1 MCLWCDLTDSGRKN
15 PVLWASLF
23 LLCALWPVSLALMRS
38 CMQTIDRYTL
48 RPRIS
53 LLHTDHYRLSPLE
66 CCSWVVRPPW
76 QRDSIFDDSHGVT
89 VVKWPKVT
97 VWKLLGNCFCAKI
110 LNCDYMDYESPCS
123 ATLQD
128 LSPYPSSLTLISLL
142 DPMPNVYS
150 LWDKSI
156 FYKIHLYK

>member
-1 MCLWCDLTDSGRKN
+1 MCLWCDLTDSGRKS

-23 LLCALWPVSLALMRS
+23 LLCALSPVSLALMRS
-38 CMQTIDRYTL
+38 CMHTIDRYTL

-89 VVKWPKVT
+89 ACEMAKSVSVKIAR
-97 VWKLLGNCFCAKI
+97 KLFLCKDLELWLHGLWVSLFCYLARLVPI
-110 LNCDYMDYESPCS
+110 SF
-123 ATLQD
+123 
-128 LSPYPSSLTLISLL
+128 LSYP
-142 DPMPNVYS
+142 
-150 LWDKSI
+150 
-156 FYKIHLYK
+156 HLFIRSHAQRLFFMR